1 MATATLISYPSALC
15 LAGNIEPVRVSA
27 AGLFTFRLKRGSTV
41 LLEEDYVPDSSGQ
54 AEIDIRD
61 IILSD
66 LSLSLP
72 TSDVYKQASAAGSYT
87 ITTDTDSKA
96 FKAVLGGVDRPSTD
110 AATFLQANFL
120 TWQPQIKSVTYDQ
133 PEWLSF
139 YTPATA
145 IALKAKFYLEAGTT
159 DTVTVAGST
168 SFDADCIYSVNVQ
181 FARLWNMGEGDRY
194 GMVDVWLEDDQG
206 TALTYVQRYVL
217 DTSGDE
223 RTVLV
228 ARNSLGGIDTF
239 SFRGSMERAAEVEH
253 TNVMRGETLCSG
265 LLDLT
270 RTYTVNTGILSRHE
284 RDWVWD
290 LQRSPQAW
298 VLMDGAL
305 LPVVMLAPAVTAS
318 MYEDS
323 TGTVDFYISGDSGY
337 LNIPRIDAMPAGI
350 EIPGPD
356 GEVFFLAPRLIDFQD
371 AVLDQSLLIPVQ
383 SPLLQEWR
391 KISVGSLSSYLL
403 SLVDDKYQSSIHIH
417 DNFSVL
423 SRLSVDENG
432 RLLFDGGLVGGGSGL
447 TEHDHHGETIR
458 PEKIIIGD
466 VEITCT
472 DGRLHVSKGIVSDGD
487 LAAFGAE
494 EAEDG
499 GSGGLDVD
507 RLWDELRAD
516 DSSKVID
523 VSHLPSD
530 VVLQDE
536 LTAALSPY
544 VKTTDLNSALTDYA
558 KSDWVAEQLSE
569 YLLLTGG
576 KISGDLE
583 VTGSLTIGD
592 AVISYSNGQLHIS
605 KTVVSEGDLAAFGA
619 ASGSTSG
626 SGLDVDR
633 LWDELGADDSSKVI
647 DVSHLP
653 SDVVLQDELTAAL
666 LPYAKTT
673 DLNSALADYA
683 KSDWVAEQLSM
694 YLLLTG
700 GKISGDLEVTGSLTV
715 GEAVITYSDG
725 QLHISK
731 TVVSEGD
738 LAAFGAASG
747 STTGGGLDVDRLWD
761 ELRADD
767 SSKVI
772 DVSHLPEL
780 ASLSGD
786 LPWPRISGVPSW
798 IGSSK
803 PSYTWSEIAGKPD
816 SFTPSAHSHPLSQIS
831 GLNST
836 WAGLLD
842 DAPTAYVTRWPAFS
856 EVTGKPS
863 SLYGYGIEDGV
874 NDVTITGVGNA
885 VTTASVSGHMLTL
898 TKGSSF
904 SLSSHLHD
912 SRYLML
918 DGGGTVDGSVK
929 VTGSLTVGEA
939 VITYS
944 DGQLRV
950 SKTVIS
956 EGDLAAFGASSGGTS
971 GGGLDVDR
979 LWDELRAD
987 DSSKVIDV
995 SHLPELA
1002 SLSGDLDESRISGLS
1017 ATLSSYAFKSGN
1029 NASGTWPINVTGNA
1043 GSSDISNY
1051 LYLNPDNG
1059 TYASENDAVPTNGR
1073 FGVYDVNDATST
1085 GGSDV
1090 GQLGVAGFYR
1100 CRSYGHHGP
1109 APQKQFQCLE

>member
-1 MATATLISYPSALC
+1 MATATLILYPSALC

-27 AGLFTFRLKRGSTV
+27 AGLFTFRLKKGSAV

-54 AEIDIRD
+54 AEIDIRG

-72 TSDVYKQASAAGSYT
+72 KSDVYKQASAAGSYT
-87 ITTDTDSKA
+87 ITTDTDSKI
-96 FKAVLGGVDRPSTD
+96 FKAVLGGIERPATD

-145 IALKAKFYLEAGTT
+145 IALKAKFYLKDGTT

-206 TALTYVQRYVL
+206 AALTYVQRYVL

-239 SFRGSMERAAEVEH
+239 SFRGGMERLSEVGH
-253 TNVMRGETLCSG
+253 TNVMRGETLYSG

-298 VLMDGAL
+298 VLIGGAL

-318 MYEDS
+318 MYKDS
-323 TGTVDFYISGDSGY
+323 TGTVDFYVSDDTGY
-337 LNIPRIDAMPAGI
+337 LNIPRIDSMPADI

-403 SLVDDKYQSSIHIH
+403 SLVDDKYQSSIHVH

-458 PEKIIIGD
+458 PEKIIVGD

-583 VTGSLTIGD
+583 VGSLTIGD

-633 LWDELGADDSSKVI
+633 LWDELRADDSSKVI

-683 KSDWVAEQLSM
+683 KSDWVAEQLSE

-700 GKISGDLEVTGSLTV
+700 GKISGDPARSPSGTPSFPTATASCTFRRQSSRRATWLLSERPP
-715 GEAVITYSDG
+715 AVPR
-725 QLHISK
+725 
-731 TVVSEGD
+731 
-738 LAAFGAASG
+738 AAASTWTASG
-747 STTGGGLDVDRLWD
+747 MSSGQMTARRSSTCRTCR
-761 ELRADD
+761 
-767 SSKVI
+767 S
-772 DVSHLPEL
+772 
-780 ASLSGD
+780 
-786 LPWPRISGVPSW
+786 WPR
-798 IGSSK
+798 
-803 PSYTWSEIAGKPD
+803 
-816 SFTPSAHSHPLSQIS
+816 
-831 GLNST
+831 
-836 WAGLLD
+836 
-842 DAPTAYVTRWPAFS
+842 
-856 EVTGKPS
+856 
-863 SLYGYGIEDGV
+863 
-874 NDVTITGVGNA
+874 
-885 VTTASVSGHMLTL
+885 
-898 TKGSSF
+898 
-904 SLSSHLHD
+904 
-912 SRYLML
+912 
-918 DGGGTVDGSVK
+918 
-929 VTGSLTVGEA
+929 
-939 VITYS
+939 
-944 DGQLRV
+944 
-950 SKTVIS
+950 
-956 EGDLAAFGASSGGTS
+956 
-971 GGGLDVDR
+971 
-979 LWDELRAD
+979 
-987 DSSKVIDV
+987 
-995 SHLPELA
+995 
-1002 SLSGDLDESRISGLS
+1002 
-1017 ATLSSYAFKSGN
+1017 
-1029 NASGTWPINVTGNA
+1029 
-1043 GSSDISNY
+1043 
-1051 LYLNPDNG
+1051 
-1059 TYASENDAVPTNGR
+1059 
-1073 FGVYDVNDATST
+1073 
-1085 GGSDV
+1085 
-1090 GQLGVAGFYR
+1090 
-1100 CRSYGHHGP
+1100 
-1109 APQKQFQCLE
+1109 

>member
-27 AGLFTFRLKRGSTV
+27 AGLFTFRLKKGSAV

-54 AEIDIRD
+54 AEIDIRG

-72 TSDVYKQASAAGSYT
+72 KSDVYKQASAAGSYT
-87 ITTDTDSKA
+87 ITTDTDSKI
-96 FKAVLGGVDRPSTD
+96 FKAVLGGIERPATD

-145 IALKAKFYLEAGTT
+145 IALKAKFYLKDGTT

-206 TALTYVQRYVL
+206 AALTYVQRYVL

-239 SFRGSMERAAEVEH
+239 SFRGGMERLSEVGH
-253 TNVMRGETLCSG
+253 TNVMRGETLYSG

-298 VLMDGAL
+298 ALMDGAL

-323 TGTVDFYISGDSGY
+323 TGTVDFYISDDSGY

-403 SLVDDKYQSSIHIH
+403 SLVDDKYQSSIHVH

-458 PEKIIIGD
+458 PEKIIVGD

-626 SGLDVDR
+626 
-633 LWDELGADDSSKVI
+633 
-647 DVSHLP
+647 
-653 SDVVLQDELTAAL
+653 
-666 LPYAKTT
+666 
-673 DLNSALADYA
+673 
-683 KSDWVAEQLSM
+683 
-694 YLLLTG
+694 
-700 GKISGDLEVTGSLTV
+700 
-715 GEAVITYSDG
+715 
-725 QLHISK
+725 
-731 TVVSEGD
+731 
-738 LAAFGAASG
+738 
-747 STTGGGLDVDRLWD
+747 
-761 ELRADD
+761 
-767 SSKVI
+767 
-772 DVSHLPEL
+772 
-780 ASLSGD
+780 
-786 LPWPRISGVPSW
+786 
-798 IGSSK
+798 
-803 PSYTWSEIAGKPD
+803 
-816 SFTPSAHSHPLSQIS
+816 
-831 GLNST
+831 
-836 WAGLLD
+836 
-842 DAPTAYVTRWPAFS
+842 
-856 EVTGKPS
+856 
-863 SLYGYGIEDGV
+863 
-874 NDVTITGVGNA
+874 
-885 VTTASVSGHMLTL
+885 
-898 TKGSSF
+898 
-904 SLSSHLHD
+904 
-912 SRYLML
+912 
-918 DGGGTVDGSVK
+918 
-929 VTGSLTVGEA
+929 
-939 VITYS
+939 
-944 DGQLRV
+944 
-950 SKTVIS
+950 
-956 EGDLAAFGASSGGTS
+956 
-971 GGGLDVDR
+971 GGLDVDR

-1051 LYLNPDNG
+1051 LYLNPANN
-1059 TYASENDAVPTNGR
+1059 TLTSENDAVPTNGR
-1073 FGVYDVNDATST
+1073 FGVYNVNTATSA
-1085 GGSDV
+1085 GGSDGYIMAFRWRSDNWVSQVYIDVDPTGIMALRHRSSSNVWSEWYQILHSGNFSSYLDSRYIKKAGDSMTGVLSLPRMKTTAICIECDSSGNTYRSHEINDYTSHLYLQYDSPNNVVLNRGGGNTGIGLNPSGHRLHV
-1090 GQLGVAGFYR
+1090 GGDIYATTDISVGGRLYVPSVDGNQVYDIYIA
-1100 CRSYGHHGP
+1100 
-1109 APQKQFQCLE
+1109 

>member
-96 FKAVLGGVDRPSTD
+96 FKAVLGGIERPATD
-110 AATFLQANFL
+110 TATFLQANFL

-239 SFRGSMERAAEVEH
+239 SFRGSMERTAEVEH

-270 RTYTVNTGILSRHE
+270 RTYTVNTGILSRYE

-298 VLMDGAL
+298 ALMDGAL

-323 TGTVDFYISGDSGY
+323 TGTVDFYISDDSGY
-337 LNIPRIDAMPAGI
+337 LNIPRVDAMPADI

-391 KISVGSLSSYLL
+391 KMSVGSLSSYLL
-403 SLVDDKYQSSIHIH
+403 SLVDDKYQSSIHVH

-536 LTAALSPY
+536 LTAAL
-544 VKTTDLNSALTDYA
+544 
-558 KSDWVAEQLSE
+558 
-569 YLLLTGG
+569 
-576 KISGDLE
+576 
-583 VTGSLTIGD
+583 
-592 AVISYSNGQLHIS
+592 
-605 KTVVSEGDLAAFGA
+605 
-619 ASGSTSG
+619 
-626 SGLDVDR
+626 
-633 LWDELGADDSSKVI
+633 
-647 DVSHLP
+647 
-653 SDVVLQDELTAAL
+653 

-700 GKISGDLEVTGSLTV
+700 GKISGDLE
-715 GEAVITYSDG
+715 
-725 QLHISK
+725 
-731 TVVSEGD
+731 
-738 LAAFGAASG
+738 
-747 STTGGGLDVDRLWD
+747 
-761 ELRADD
+761 
-767 SSKVI
+767 
-772 DVSHLPEL
+772 
-780 ASLSGD
+780 
-786 LPWPRISGVPSW
+786 
-798 IGSSK
+798 
-803 PSYTWSEIAGKPD
+803 
-816 SFTPSAHSHPLSQIS
+816 
-831 GLNST
+831 
-836 WAGLLD
+836 
-842 DAPTAYVTRWPAFS
+842 
-856 EVTGKPS
+856 
-863 SLYGYGIEDGV
+863 
-874 NDVTITGVGNA
+874 
-885 VTTASVSGHMLTL
+885 
-898 TKGSSF
+898 
-904 SLSSHLHD
+904 
-912 SRYLML
+912 
-918 DGGGTVDGSVK
+918 

-1051 LYLNPDNG
+1051 LYLNPANN
-1059 TYASENDAVPTNGR
+1059 TLTSENDAVPTNGR
-1073 FGVYDVNDATST
+1073 FGVYNVNTATSA
-1085 GGSDV
+1085 GGSDGYIMAFRWRSDNWVSQVYIDVNPTGIMALRHRSSSNVWSEWYRILHSGNFSSYLDSRYARQTYINNFIVDNNEFNFIPSGFAGVSGGELWLNYKTQGGANGGIQKYIFGNGANSYNVTLVAAAFTGNAASATYAEWLSTHPANNTLTSENDAVPTNGRFGVYNVNTATSAGGSDGYIMAFRWRSDNWVSQVYIDVNPTGIMALRHRSSSNVWSEWYQILHSGNFSSYLDSRYIKKAGDSMTGVLSLPRMKTTAICIECDSSGNTYRSHEINDYTSHLYLQYDSPNNVVLNRGGGNTGIGLNPSGHRLHV
-1090 GQLGVAGFYR
+1090 GGDIYATTDISVGGRLYVPSVDGNQVYDIYIA
-1100 CRSYGHHGP
+1100 
-1109 APQKQFQCLE
+1109 

>member
-96 FKAVLGGVDRPSTD
+96 FKAVLGGIERPATD
-110 AATFLQANFL
+110 TATFLQANFL

-298 VLMDGAL
+298 ALMDGAL

-323 TGTVDFYISGDSGY
+323 TGTVDFYISDDSGY

-403 SLVDDKYQSSIHIH
+403 SLVDDKYQSSIHVH

-458 PEKIIIGD
+458 PEKIIVGD

-507 RLWDELRAD
+507 RLWDELR
-516 DSSKVID
+516 
-523 VSHLPSD
+523 
-530 VVLQDE
+530 
-536 LTAALSPY
+536 
-544 VKTTDLNSALTDYA
+544 
-558 KSDWVAEQLSE
+558 
-569 YLLLTGG
+569 
-576 KISGDLE
+576 
-583 VTGSLTIGD
+583 
-592 AVISYSNGQLHIS
+592 
-605 KTVVSEGDLAAFGA
+605 
-619 ASGSTSG
+619 
-626 SGLDVDR
+626 
-633 LWDELGADDSSKVI
+633 ADDSSKVI

-747 STTGGGLDVDRLWD
+747 ST
-761 ELRADD
+761 
-767 SSKVI
+767 
-772 DVSHLPEL
+772 
-780 ASLSGD
+780 
-786 LPWPRISGVPSW
+786 
-798 IGSSK
+798 
-803 PSYTWSEIAGKPD
+803 
-816 SFTPSAHSHPLSQIS
+816 
-831 GLNST
+831 
-836 WAGLLD
+836 
-842 DAPTAYVTRWPAFS
+842 
-856 EVTGKPS
+856 
-863 SLYGYGIEDGV
+863 
-874 NDVTITGVGNA
+874 
-885 VTTASVSGHMLTL
+885 
-898 TKGSSF
+898 
-904 SLSSHLHD
+904 
-912 SRYLML
+912 
-918 DGGGTVDGSVK
+918 
-929 VTGSLTVGEA
+929 
-939 VITYS
+939 
-944 DGQLRV
+944 
-950 SKTVIS
+950 
-956 EGDLAAFGASSGGTS
+956 S

-1051 LYLNPDNG
+1051 LYLNPANN
-1059 TYASENDAVPTNGR
+1059 TLTSENDAVPTNGR
-1073 FGVYDVNDATST
+1073 FGVYNVNTATSA
-1085 GGSDV
+1085 GGSDGYIMAFRWRSDNWVSQVYIDVDPTGIMALRHRSSSNVWSEWYRILHSGNFSSYLDSRYARQTYINNFIVDDNEFNFIPSGFAGVSGGELWLNYKTQGGANGGIQKYIFGNGANSYNVTLVAAAFTGNAASATYAEWLSTHPANNTLTSENDAVPTNGRFGVYNVNTATSAGGSDGYIMAFRWRSDNWVSQVYIDVDPTGIMALRHRSSSNVWSEWYQILHSGNFSSYLDSRYIKKAGDSMTGVLSLPRMKTTAICIECDSSGNTYRSHEINDYTSHLYLQYDSPNNVVLNRGGGNTGIGLNPSGHRLHV
-1090 GQLGVAGFYR
+1090 GGDIYATTDISVGGRLYVPSVDGNQVYDIYIA
-1100 CRSYGHHGP
+1100 
-1109 APQKQFQCLE
+1109 